1 MPIIPPPEI
10 RDIVEK
16 TAQAVARNGPAFE
29 ARIRESEK
37 QNSKFSFLNPM
48 DPYRECIHP
57 PLGLFLIHPILDY
70 DERVAKLAQGDT
82 PSTQQPQQAP
92 QAADQEAARAQPEVP
107 APDRPPPPSFLHLKS
122 HPPVSASDQ
131 DIIALT
137 ARFTAAYGRQ
147 AFTTPLASR
156 EARNF
161 QFEFLRPG
169 HSLHAYF
176 NALVDAYSDIRVHAQ
191 NKYIPQLAYLYT
203 PPPLIPHPAPSGDMP
218 CSRLSLPISPTQSG
232 PESMPRMRRGQG
244 RKRQTFSLPLTGTL
258 SWCLTRSSLPLKT
271 TAWICRLGLSETRL
285 KRGVSP
291 RGAQRPSRWLFK
303 MMQTTTTMAKKWT
316 LSLSSNGSV

>member
-48 DPYRECIHP
+48 DPYREY
-57 PLGLFLIHPILDY
+57 Y

-191 NKYIPQLAYLYT
+191 NKYIPQLAYFAERRHAVLEAVAPHIAYT
-203 PPPLIPHPAPSGDMP
+203 KWARKYAEDEKRAREEEADVLAAIDWHAFMVLDTVEFTAEDDGVDLPPGLVRDQVEA
-218 CSRLSLPISPTQSG
+218 RSLAQ
-232 PESMPRMRRGQG
+232 
-244 RKRQTFSLPLTGTL
+244 
-258 SWCLTRSSLPLKT
+258 
-271 TAWICRLGLSETRL
+271 
-285 KRGVSP
+285 
-291 RGAQRPSRWLFK
+291 RGAEAQ
-303 MMQTTTTMAKKWT
+303 
-316 LSLSSNGSV
+316 SLAVQDDADDDDDGEEMDVEPVVKRVRVA